1 MLKGLKKA
9 LHEWTADEVQVEK
22 VETNNKEKDSDE
34 PWVEVVSD
42 GIDPL
47 KGLHMKL
54 DWNDAFIVYLRNSG
68 YTGAADET
76 VVGKWLVDLYKHIS
90 DQLES
95 QQRNA
100 FE

>member
-1 MLKGLKKA
+1 MPGIKEL
-9 LHEWTADEVQVEK
+9 LHKWTAPEVQVEK
-22 VETNNKEKDSDE
+22 VETNNKDKDGDE

-42 GIDPL
+42 GLDPL

-54 DWNDAFIVYLRNSG
+54 DWNDHFIVYLRTHG
-68 YTGAADET
+68 YTGASDET

-95 QQRNA
+95 TQRNA